1 MQSLIHT
8 LNIGTLATWM
18 SVAGFGTVGVVV
30 PHHERPQ
37 PAVPIIEET
46 LIADADFSLGNMP
59 DASQPEGTGDGGGAA
74 AMPEAIETPP
84 EILPSP
90 PELPELAE
98 FSPLPEIPD
107 LPKPAAVTRSS
118 ESGTLRATASSTRRS
133 GGSTTGRASSSSTG
147 SRGGSSSASGGG
159 SGGGMSA
166 SARLAAGRMPAPNY
180 PATCRRKGQTG
191 TVVVE
196 VTIDRSGRVISAHAA
211 DPSPWPL
218 LDHEA
223 VRTVRKWKFPPGDI
237 MKLRRP
243 IVFQLR

>member
-1 MQSLIHT
+1 MQSIIHT
-8 LNIGTLATWM
+8 LNIGTLATWL

-30 PHHERPQ
+30 PHHDRPQ
-37 PAVPIIEET
+37 PAAPAIEET
-46 LIADADFSLGNMP
+46 LIADADFSLGDMA

-84 EILPSP
+84 ETLPNP

-107 LPKPAAVTRSS
+107 LPKPAPVTRSQ
-118 ESGTLRATASSTRRS
+118 ESDTPGATASTRRS
-133 GGSTTGRASSSSTG
+133 GGATTSRASSASTG
-147 SRGGSSSASGGG
+147 SRSGASSASS

-196 VTIDRSGRVISAHAA
+196 FTIDRSGRVISAHAA
-211 DPSPWPL
+211 EPSPWPL

>member
-1 MQSLIHT
+1 MQSIIHS

-30 PHHERPQ
+30 PHHDRPQ
-37 PAVPIIEET
+37 PAAPVLEET
-46 LIADADFSLGNMP
+46 ILTDADFSLGDIP
-59 DASQPEGTGDGGGAA
+59 DASQPEGSGDGGGAA

-84 EILPSP
+84 EFLPSP

-107 LPKPAAVTRSS
+107 LPKPAAVTRIS
-118 ESGTLRATASSTRRS
+118 ESGTLRATASSRRS
-133 GGSTTGRASSSSTG
+133 GSTTASRTSSSNTG
-147 SRGGSSSASGGG
+147 SRSGSSSATGG
-159 SGGGMSA
+159 SGSGMSA

-180 PATCRRKGQTG
+180 PVTCRRKGQTG

-196 VTIDRSGRVISAHAA
+196 FTIDRSGRVISAHAA
-211 DPSPWPL
+211 EPSPWPL

>member
-8 LNIGTLATWM
+8 LNISTLATWM
-18 SVAGFGTVGVVV
+18 SVAGFGTVGVVI
-30 PHHERPQ
+30 PHHERAQ
-37 PAVPIIEET
+37 PLTPVIEET
-46 LIADADFSLGNMP
+46 LIADADFSLGDMP
-59 DASQPEGTGDGGGAA
+59 DASLPEGSSDGGGVA

-84 EILPSP
+84 ETLPSP
-90 PELPELAE
+90 PELAELAE
-98 FSPLPEIPD
+98 FSPLPDIPD

-118 ESGTLRATASSTRRS
+118 ESGTLRATASTARS
-133 GGSTTGRASSSSTG
+133 GHSTTSRASSSSTS
-147 SRGGSSSASGGG
+147 SRGSSAAT
-159 SGGGMSA
+159 SGGGMST

-180 PATCRRKGQTG
+180 PATCRRMGQTG
-191 TVVVE
+191 TVIVE
-196 VTIDRSGRVISAHAA
+196 FTIDRSGRVISAHAA
-211 DPSPWPL
+211 EPSPWPL

>member
-1 MQSLIHT
+1 MQSIIHT

-37 PAVPIIEET
+37 PAMHAIEET
-46 LIADADFSLGNMP
+46 ILTDADFSLGEIP
-59 DASQPEGTGDGGGAA
+59 DASQPEGTGGGGSA

-84 EILPSP
+84 ESLPSP

-107 LPKPAAVTRSS
+107 LPKPAAVTRNA
-118 ESGTLRATASSTRRS
+118 ESGTLPATASTRRS
-133 GGSTTGRASSSSTG
+133 GSSNTGRTSSTG
-147 SRGGSSSASGGG
+147 NRSGSSSATGGG
-159 SGGGMSA
+159 GGEISA
-166 SARLAAGRMPAPNY
+166 SARLAAGRMPAPRY
-180 PATCRRKGQTG
+180 PDTCRRKGQTG

-196 VTIDRSGRVISAHAA
+196 FTIDRSGRVISAHAA
-211 DPSPWPL
+211 EPSPWPL

-223 VRTVRKWKFPPGDI
+223 VRTVRQWKFPPGDL